1 MCEKV
6 EWGGSRRSEP
16 KTKTPE
22 QALAALM
29 RYASRAERSSGDA
42 ERLMR
47 RWNVPAADRSAIL
60 ERLKRMKFIDDRRY
74 AAAYVRDKSEFA
86 GWGIRK
92 IRTGLISKGIAG
104 DIIDEAVGRL
114 RQSGNENSR
123 LDELVM
129 RKLKSLKAGT
139 TYELKG
145 KLLRF
150 GLSRGYDYDAVIGA
164 VNNAMIRCGVDGDD
178 D

>member
-1 MCEKV
+1 MCEKTV
-6 EWGGSRRSEP
+6 EWGKRSEP
-16 KTKTPE
+16 KSKTPE
-22 QALAALM
+22 QALASLV

-60 ERLKRMKFIDDRRY
+60 ERLKQMKFIDDRRF

-86 GWGIRK
+86 GWGARK
-92 IRTGLISKGIAG
+92 IRTGLIAKGVPR
-104 DIIDEAVGRL
+104 DIIDEAVGVL
-114 RQSGNENSR
+114 RESGNENSR
-123 LDELVM
+123 LDELIL
-129 RKLKSLKAGT
+129 RKLRSLKSGT

-150 GLSRGYDYDAVIGA
+150 GLSRGYDYDAVTEAIDW
-164 VNNAMIRCGVDGDD
+164 AMSRSGSGDD
-178 D
+178 